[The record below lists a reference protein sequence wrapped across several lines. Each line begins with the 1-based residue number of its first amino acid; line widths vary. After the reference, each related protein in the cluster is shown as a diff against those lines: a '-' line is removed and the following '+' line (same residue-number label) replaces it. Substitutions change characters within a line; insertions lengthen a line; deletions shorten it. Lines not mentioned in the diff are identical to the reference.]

1 MKKFFSILFFVPII
15 LFFSCEEDDY
25 NEEEQLKKDIALI
38 EQYLMENN
46 LTAQS
51 TESGLHYI
59 VEQQGTGPKPDLY
72 SEVTIDYTGK
82 LLNGTVFDTGPITLP
97 LYQFIE
103 GWKEG
108 ILLFNEGGK
117 GQLFIP
123 STLAYGENDQE
134 TIPENSVLIFDIH
147 IQAVWN

>member
-1 MKKFFSILFFVPII
+1 MILFY
-15 LFFSCEEDDY
+15 SCEEEEVY

-38 EQYLMENN
+38 EEYLHENE

-51 TESGLHYI
+51 TASGLYYI
-59 VEQQGTGPKPDLY
+59 IEEHGTGLKPDIY
-72 SEVTIDYTGK
+72 SEVTVDYTGK
-82 LLNGTVFDTGPITLP
+82 LLDGNVFDSGPITLP

-123 STLAYGENDQE
+123 STLAYGNKDQE

-147 IQAVWN
+147 LQAVWN